1 MYSDNQYLKDRAL
14 VGAQQEKIKE
24 NVEYAETSK
33 GADAYL
39 AAADSY
45 FKAKQYTKAME
56 QYQKALKINP
66 DNPRIYL
73 DLAYCYFDLKQ
84 YNNTLTYAKTALQKS
99 YTNEDRSRAYQLIGL
114 AYEYAGK
121 NKEAIPNYY
130 GALAAEPSE
139 PSNFYNY
146 ILSCTKNKQYKQA
159 KDAYNTYFHLYKTAD
174 FNKKQLELFDYIKKY
189 KP

>member
-1 MYSDNQYLKDRAL
+1 MDLDDNIYKQILNLCNNGK
-14 VGAQQEKIKE
+14 
-24 NVEYAETSK
+24 
-33 GADAYL
+33 
-39 AAADSY
+39 
-45 FKAKQYTKAME
+45 FK
-56 QYQKALKINP
+56 LKI
-66 DNPRIYL
+66 
-73 DLAYCYFDLKQ
+73 
-84 YNNTLTYAKTALQKS
+84 
-99 YTNEDRSRAYQLIGL
+99 
-114 AYEYAGK
+114 GK